1 MPALTRLTAL
11 FLFGNYFDAEDS
23 LAGVEELTALRW
35 LSLDY
40 CWLARLPNQL
50 SMLTSLEHLY
60 LKGNDLQRMT
70 AAQLQGMLACMPHLT
85 ELTLDRNAAS
95 SAGLDALLALE
106 RTYPS
111 LQLDLLD
118 DRSPPHSLRRRS
130 RRTTLAPPQ
139 LPLPPLAWDCSS
151 CQPLIPTSHSQ
162 VSSRISGGLSR
173 GIARAP
179 GA

>member
-70 AAQLQGMLACMPHLT
+70 AAQLQGMLVCMPHLT
-85 ELTLDRNAAS
+85 QLNMDRSTAS
-95 SAGLDALLALE
+95 SAGLGAVLALKC
-106 RTYPS
+106 TYPN
-111 LQLDLLD
+111 LKLD
-118 DRSPPHSLRRRS
+118 
-130 RRTTLAPPQ
+130 
-139 LPLPPLAWDCSS
+139 
-151 CQPLIPTSHSQ
+151 IK
-162 VSSRISGGLSR
+162 
-173 GIARAP
+173 
-179 GA
+179 